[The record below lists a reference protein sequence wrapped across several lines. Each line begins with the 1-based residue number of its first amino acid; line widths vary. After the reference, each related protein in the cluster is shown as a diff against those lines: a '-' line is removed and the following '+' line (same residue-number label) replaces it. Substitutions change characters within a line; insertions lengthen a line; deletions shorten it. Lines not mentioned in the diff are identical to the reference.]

1 MKAFLTSLT
10 FFVLI
15 AAVAAFAFQNW
26 LSVPATEA
34 YSRESADPRQD
45 GSVEQREGFAPGV

>member
-1 MKAFLTSLT
+1 MKAFLASLT
-10 FFVLI
+10 VFVLL
-15 AAVAAFAFQNW
+15 VAGTAFVFQTW

-45 GSVEQREGFAPGV
+45 GAVEQREGFAPGV